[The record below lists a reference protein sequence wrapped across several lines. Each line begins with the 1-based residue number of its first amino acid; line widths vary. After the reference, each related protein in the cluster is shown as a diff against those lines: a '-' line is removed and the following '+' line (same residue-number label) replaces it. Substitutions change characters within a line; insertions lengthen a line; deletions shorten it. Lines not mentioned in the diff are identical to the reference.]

1 MHRADLLRAAVGHA
15 GLVAGFNADHC
26 KCGTDDQAADCI
38 VDLVH
43 GLRASETRRALS
55 SVGRQ

>member
-15 GLVAGFNADHC
+15 GLVAGFKADHR
-26 KCGTDDQAADCI
+26 KHSSDDDAGDGV

-43 GLRASETRRALS
+43 GLRASDTRRALS
-55 SVGRQ
+55 SAGRQ